1 MRTRKTPWA
10 LLCFMALGSGAAQAD
25 TAPVPASDTQAHKSQ
40 FDTLDSINS
49 SNALLAAQIKNAQL
63 RKQLAD
69 VQAGRDPSAPQGNAQ
84 PGVLGGPS
92 NMLPGGAPVSAQA
105 FASVSQR
112 GAVVLLV
119 TTSPQ
124 VNKGAPTAL
133 VQLPS
138 GGRVSATVGTKV
150 PGVGTFKDVS
160 THSVLVDDGKRVVAL
175 PFDGDDQAAS
185 VGNR

>member
-1 MRTRKTPWA
+1 MKTRKSLQA
-10 LLCFMALGSGAAQAD
+10 LLCCMALGSGVAQAD
-25 TAPVPASDTQAHKSQ
+25 TAPVPASDAQAHKSQ
-40 FDTLDSINS
+40 FDALDSINS
-49 SNALLAAQIKNAQL
+49 DNALLAAQIKNAQL

-69 VQAGRDPSAPQGNAQ
+69 AQAGRDPSNPQGAAQ
-84 PGVLGGPS
+84 PGVSGGPS
-92 NMLPGGAPVSAQA
+92 NILPGGTSVPTQA
-105 FASVSQR
+105 FASASPR

-133 VQLPS
+133 IQLPS

-150 PGVGTFKDVS
+150 PGVGTFKEVS
-160 THSVLVDDGKRVVAL
+160 THSVLVEDGKRVVAL

-185 VGNR
+185 VGSR